1 MTPQTTLTTDT
12 SPSPWPTVAATVILL
27 TVITSVLLTAF
38 AWPSVRSSVH
48 DVPIAVAGPPAAVAQ
63 LRTTLD
69 QRLPGGFD
77 ITEVTATATAEQ
89 LIRDRKVY
97 GAIDLSSGAPQI
109 IIASAAGTAVAQ
121 TPQTIATGHTQSG
134 NPGNPTTVRDLVALP
149 VDDPRG
155 AGLAAASLFPSPE
168 RILDLSDEQFR
179 QVGAAFPK
187 CALRA
192 AARAFLAQGSRWEK
206 LPPAELVTTLQTIDR
221 AGGWTARTAVADYT
235 NDFSFY
241 DYSDIAV
248 QPAARRL
255 NPDRQ
260 WPQGARAFKAAWEEL
275 AGDQLSAWTLLTL
288 AWGIN
293 NGKTLQRAGV
303 C

>member
-1 MTPQTTLTTDT
+1 MIMTDHPGWLRTDDGIAYRALAARG
-12 SPSPWPTVAATVILL
+12 SAALITVACDDAGDYMISVGGGEYRMDTV
-27 TVITSVLLTAF
+27 V
-38 AWPSVRSSVH
+38 PSLCL
-48 DVPIAVAGPPAAVAQ
+48 AGPADLVEPLKAAGPVARVANPS
-63 LRTTLD
+63 LWDAL
-69 QRLPGGFD
+69 
-77 ITEVTATATAEQ
+77 
-89 LIRDRKVY
+89 
-97 GAIDLSSGAPQI
+97 
-109 IIASAAGTAVAQ
+109 SAALMRQVIQAGHARTRYIRFCTAYGEPV
-121 TPQTIATGHTQSG
+121 S
-134 NPGNPTTVRDLVALP
+134 RD
-149 VDDPRG
+149 
-155 AGLAAASLFPSPE
+155 GLTASLFPSPE

-192 AARAFLAQGSRWEK
+192 AARAFLAQGSQWEK

-221 AGGWTARTAVADYT
+221 VGGWTARTAVADYT